1 MGGSMNLRDRIGVDL
16 GGRMK
21 LEDGLEW
28 AAANQFYYVD
38 VCVDNAPNA
47 LDSFPAERLR
57 GIRARLEA
65 SGLHLGLHTLS
76 GVNVAETSPYLADAA
91 DAYLRAYMDLSVRL
105 GAQWIVVHAGFHFTS
120 DVEARMTAGRA
131 RLERATEYAEKVG
144 ATLLLE
150 NMNREPDDAE
160 VHYLAHTVEECRY
173 YFDAIPSPR
182 LGWSFTVNHAHLVA
196 EGIDGFIDAFG
207 LGRCGEVR
215 LADNKGDKEEH
226 LKPGQGNIDFA
237 KLFDAIEG
245 AGYRGHYM
253 NAFGSLDDMKEG
265 REHMIREFESG

>member
-1 MGGSMNLRDRIGVDL
+1 MNLRDRLGVDL

-28 AAANQFYYVD
+28 AAANQFYFVD

-47 LDSFPAERLR
+47 LDSFTAERLR
-57 GIRARLEA
+57 HVRARCEA
-65 SGLHLGLHTLS
+65 SGIHLGLHTLS
-76 GVNVAETSPYLADAA
+76 GVNIAETSPYLGAAA

-105 GAQWIVVHAGFHFTS
+105 GAQWIVVHAGYHFTS
-120 DVEARMTAGRA
+120 DVETRMTAGRE

-173 YFDAIPSPR
+173 YFDAIDSSR
-182 LGWSFTVNHAHLVA
+182 LGWSFTVNHAHLVP

-207 LGRCGEVR
+207 FGRCGEVR

-237 KLFDAIEG
+237 KLFNTIEG

-253 NAFGSLDDMKEG
+253 NAFGSLDDMLEG
-265 REHMIREFESG
+265 REHMIRELEAG